1 MPVKMPVKMKVKN
14 PVKRRSIRLVVGA
27 LAVGFLALVPA
38 LSAQVI
44 SIADARAQPA
54 GTLVTVEGA
63 VTVASGTYTSSTFDE
78 GFALQDPTAGIYV
91 SSSFNSG
98 LGIHRRVRVTGVV
111 GDDGFGQLVLRP
123 AVPSDVVRRPGA
135 FRVRPE
141 PVDTGQV
148 GEATEGGLLDVEGT
162 ITRPVVVDL
171 PFGYQVFIDDGTG
184 ETQVF
189 IAASTGINPLAI
201 PFIRPG
207 RRIRAVG
214 LSGQFLAQNEVLPRH
229 RGDIRPAH

>member
-1 MPVKMPVKMKVKN
+1 MLGNMPVKN
-14 PVKRRSIRLVVGA
+14 PVKRRSIRLVVAG
-27 LAVGFLALVPA
+27 LAMGFLALVPA
-38 LSAQVI
+38 LSAQVL
-44 SIADARAQPA
+44 SIADAREQPA

-78 GFALQDPTAGIYV
+78 GFALEDRTAGIYV
-91 SSSFNSG
+91 SSAFNSG
-98 LGIHRRVRVTGVV
+98 LGLHRRVRVTGIV

-123 AVPSDVVRRPGA
+123 AAPGDVVRRHGA
-135 FRVRPE
+135 FRVHPDA
-141 PVDTGQV
+141 VDTGEV
-148 GEATEGGLLDVEGT
+148 GEATEGSLVEVEGT

-171 PFGYQVFIDDGTG
+171 PFGYQVFIDDGSG

-214 LSGQFLAQNEVLPRH
+214 LSGQFLAQNEVLPRN
-229 RGDIRPAH
+229 RGDLRPAH